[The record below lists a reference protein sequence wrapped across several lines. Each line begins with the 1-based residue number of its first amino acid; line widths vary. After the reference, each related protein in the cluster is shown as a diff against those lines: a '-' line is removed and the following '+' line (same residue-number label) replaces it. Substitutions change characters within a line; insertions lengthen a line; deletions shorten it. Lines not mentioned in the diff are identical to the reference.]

1 MILIFPY
8 LFVVTLCTRFFHRL
22 EPEKLLLNQVRFREY
37 YSIYNNNNNINNNN
51 IITRKITIMIITIEM
66 IIIENSIFI
75 VIYRVK
81 YII

>member
-1 MILIFPY
+1 MILIFLY

-37 YSIYNNNNNINNNN
+37 YSIYNNNNNNNNNN